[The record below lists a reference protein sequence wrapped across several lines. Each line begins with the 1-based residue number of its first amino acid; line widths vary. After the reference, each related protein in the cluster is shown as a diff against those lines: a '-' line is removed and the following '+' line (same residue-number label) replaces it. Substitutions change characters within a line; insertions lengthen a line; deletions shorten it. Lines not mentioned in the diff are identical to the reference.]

1 MTDDKYGYGN
11 IIIINIRER
20 ISNDVS
26 IVARRFAW
34 GYTPC
39 IRLLRRQNRNEN
51 IYSSSVFIAIGD
63 GSLTYFL
70 KFDMN
75 RNYTIFYERFFS
87 KLLKVFVL
95 SPSKKSHLILSSL

>member
-51 IYSSSVFIAIGD
+51 I
-63 GSLTYFL
+63 L
-70 KFDMN
+70 
-75 RNYTIFYERFFS
+75 FFGFHRHRRWFS
-87 KLLKVFVL
+87 YLF
-95 SPSKKSHLILSSL
+95 P